1 MSAFLALLRREYLE
15 HRVAFFYVPLILVG
29 LFAAFVISVVAAGH
43 VTVLISAVP
52 GSPLRIYAAGYFAIA
67 LLWWLYL
74 AMLLFFYFADAFH
87 ADTRNNA
94 MLFWKSL
101 PQSDFKILLSKLS
114 TGLSIFPGLVFVAAL
129 LCGLVL
135 LLATL
140 VLPFI
145 VPAFAALGAADL
157 ANEWLQL
164 SLAFFCYMVIAL
176 LWYVPFFAWVGALST
191 VFGRWSVPLA
201 LLIPV
206 GVSLFEGVVDFQRA
220 PGGSYVLS
228 FLKARTDLRY
238 DSAPLLAGLLSPTS
252 FDGPYV
258 MQRLIAYIDWPQT
271 IGGIVFAIVVIW
283 LASLYRRRV
292 IKG

>member
-1 MSAFLALLRREYLE
+1 MIAFLALLRREYLE
-15 HRVAFFYVPLILVG
+15 HRVAFFYAPLILVG
-29 LFAAFVISVVAAGH
+29 VFVAFVVSVIAANHVA
-43 VTVLISAVP
+43 VLTGGIP
-52 GSPLRIYAAGYFAIA
+52 GSSFRVYATGYFAVA

-101 PQSDFKILLSKLS
+101 PQSDFKILLSKLGA
-114 TGLSIFPGLVFVAAL
+114 GLSIFPLLVFVASL

-135 LLATL
+135 LIAML

-145 VPAFAALGAADL
+145 VPDFVATGPLRLADQ
-157 ANEWLQL
+157 WLQL
-164 SLAFFCYMVIAL
+164 SLAFLCYMFIAR

-191 VFGRWSVPLA
+191 VFGRWSIPLA

-206 GVSLFEGVVDFQRA
+206 GISLFEGAIDFEHA
-220 PGGSYVLS
+220 PGGSYVLT
-228 FLKARTDLRY
+228 FLKARTDLHY
-238 DSAPLLAGLLSPTS
+238 DWGPLWNGWLLPGPFDAGQ
-252 FDGPYV
+252 V
-258 MQRLIAYIDWPQT
+258 IQQLIANIDWLQT
-271 IGGIVFAIVVIW
+271 LGGIVFAIVVVY